1 MKGHYPAKVRQI
13 VVIAINEAV
22 LSGFTQKRACLIF
35 DIDPRKFRRW
45 VKPRERVPRTACN
58 KLLPFEKTSII
69 QASFI
74 PENIGKPLSHI
85 FVYGHNSGAFHASLS
100 TVYRYLKAEDLV
112 KPFEPKRR
120 KTKHVSA
127 HDLLDAGFSLLTYD
141 GSCFKTESGATVWS
155 IPVLLLPCRY
165 LLHVGHS
172 LRGVSSADLRDAV
185 AQAVLELPDS
195 FTDSLVAFSD
205 RGSAMKAKKTVAFL
219 EEILKIP
226 VYYGRPSTP
235 DDEPWI
241 ESLNKNSKYHRDV
254 PAVFSTVADVL
265 DWLVKFKPTYNNDP
279 HSALRYVT
287 PAEAFAGKM
296 EVILNQRRNNLIAA
310 NKMRLEAFRVSKLE
324 VVIG

>member
-1 MKGHYPAKVRQI
+1 LKGHYPVQVRQI

-35 DIDPRKFRRW
+35 DIEPRKFRRW
-45 VKPRERVPRTACN
+45 SNPKEIKPRTACN
-58 KLLPFEKTSII
+58 KILPFERTSII
-69 QASFI
+69 EASFI

-85 FVYGHNSGAFHASLS
+85 YVYGHNSGAFHVSLS

-120 KTKHVSA
+120 KPNHVSA

-141 GSCFKTESGATVWS
+141 GSCFKTNSGVTVWS

-165 LLHVGHS
+165 LLHIGHC
-172 LRGVSSADLRDAV
+172 LRGVSSEDLRNAV
-185 AQAVLELPDS
+185 AQAILELPDN
-195 FTDSLVAFSD
+195 FPDNIVAFSD

-219 EEILKIP
+219 EEELKIP
-226 VYYGRPSTP
+226 VRYGRPNTP

-241 ESLNKNSKYHRDV
+241 ESLNKTSKYHRDV
-254 PAVFSTVADVL
+254 PSSFLTVSDVV
-265 DWLVKFKPTYNNDP
+265 DWLGRFKPLYNNDP
-279 HSALRYVT
+279 HSGMHYIT
-287 PAEAFAGKM
+287 PAEAFAGKT

-310 NKMRLEAFRVSKLE
+310 NNMRLEAFRDSKLQ